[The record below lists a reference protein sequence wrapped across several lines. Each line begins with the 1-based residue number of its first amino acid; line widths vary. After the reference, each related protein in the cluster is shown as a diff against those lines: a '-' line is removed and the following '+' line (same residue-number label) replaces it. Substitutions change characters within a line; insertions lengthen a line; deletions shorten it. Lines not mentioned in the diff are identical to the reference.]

1 MMHSSL
7 AKFQQSSALSDDEIY
22 FKKRLAWNETPENKQ
37 FVLNSAQLLKLSNK
51 EFEVIT
57 TIGNRLYG
65 DKKR

>member
-1 MMHSSL
+1 MSL
-7 AKFQQSSALSDDEIY
+7 ECRGASPKSPEELFRW
-22 FKKRLAWNETPENKQ
+22 KREAWNETPESRHL
-37 FVLNSAQLLKLSNK
+37 VLNSDQMVKLSNK